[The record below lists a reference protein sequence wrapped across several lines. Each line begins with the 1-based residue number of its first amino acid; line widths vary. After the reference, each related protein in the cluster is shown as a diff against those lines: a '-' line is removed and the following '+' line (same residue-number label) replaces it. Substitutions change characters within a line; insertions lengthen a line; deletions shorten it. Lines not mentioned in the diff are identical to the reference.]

1 VTPAEVGPPGPDAQ
15 PVGPDAQPVGPVT
28 PERRPTLPFAV
39 GLFVSG
45 VVIAALVI
53 LLTGSSGDSHPP
65 PVPPPPAK
73 LPALTQ
79 HFVDRELGVT
89 GYVARDWIVGGK
101 GGILR
106 LGSIDGRA
114 IIAVVAPGA
123 ASTAPAALTTALAA
137 IRRTY
142 KQVTVRK
149 AFGSSLGGR
158 PAQSVVVY
166 ATTLRGVHVRILV
179 ASARGRRYAYAVQ
192 ASTAANAPL
201 RLLEEAQETIATL
214 RFTK

>member
-1 VTPAEVGPPGPDAQ
+1 VTPAEVRPNAK
-15 PVGPDAQPVGPVT
+15 PVGVGPQ
-28 PERRPTLPFAV
+28 RRPTLPFAV

-45 VVIAALVI
+45 VVIAAIVI
-53 LLTGSSGDSHPP
+53 LLTGSSGDSKPP
-65 PVPPPPAK
+65 AAPPPAK
-73 LPALTQ
+73 LPALTER
-79 HFVDRELGVT
+79 FVDRTLGVT

-101 GGILR
+101 GPVLR
-106 LGSIDGRA
+106 LGSIDGLA

-123 ASTAPAALTTALAA
+123 ANTAPSALTSALDV

-142 KQVTVRK
+142 KHVTVK
-149 AFGSSLGGR
+149 TAVGSSLGGR

-179 ASARGRRYAYAVQ
+179 ASARGRRYAYALQ
-192 ASTAANAPL
+192 ATTAARAPL